1 MKHVL
6 AIVCASLF
14 ALPLAAQQSPT
25 QPVTIQMQCR
35 DMATTGNYLAPGEMM
50 ISNKACHAVS
60 VQRIDASAAAAAA
73 QPVATAPTTT
83 PSVAPGQQYASSV
96 LPTVAT
102 DENPIRVVLM
112 DSASWETRGWSASTD
127 KNSTATPAPAANG
140 KDAANTQQLK
150 DDLVSGFNHQ
160 CPQAIVTD
168 NLETATF
175 AVTLTREKKNRWS
188 ERDDVVAYNRTGDH
202 IFTASSKSLSDP
214 LQGACQAIV
223 AAAKR

>member
-1 MKHVL
+1 MKHAL
-6 AIVCASLF
+6 AVACIFLF

-25 QPVTIQMQCR
+25 QPVMIQMQCR
-35 DMATTGNYLAPGEMM
+35 DMVTTGNYLAPGETM

-60 VQRIDASAAAAAA
+60 VQRVESSAPTSNA
-73 QPVATAPTTT
+73 QPVVTTA
-83 PSVAPGQQYASSV
+83 VAPEQQYAPSV

-112 DSASWETRGWSASTD
+112 DSASWQTRGWTASTD
-127 KNSTATPAPAANG
+127 KNSTAVASAPAANG
-140 KDAANTQQLK
+140 KGGSSAQQLK

-175 AVTLTREKKNRWS
+175 AVTLDREKKNRFS
-188 ERDDVVAYNRTGDH
+188 EHDTIVAYNRAGDH
-202 IFTASSKSLSDP
+202 IFTASSKSLGDP

-223 AAAKR
+223 TAAKR